1 MKKTLDIL
9 FYTGLSM
16 VGFPT
21 IILFFF
27 IFLHISSEKKEINE
41 EVRKVYDTVTVKK
54 VVKIYDTVYVKKTK
68 WIEKVKT
75 DTIN

>member
-1 MKKTLDIL
+1 MKKTFNIL
-9 FYTGLSM
+9 FYTGLLM
-16 VGFPT
+16 VGFP
-21 IILFFF
+21 IAILFFF
-27 IFLHISSEKKEINE
+27 VFLPISLEKKEINE